1 MLGEVHL
8 QVARAA
14 VLAAAVLIIMVEV
27 EPVLVLYIRDHHQT
41 VLHQLDG
48 EVMVQVMLLDL
59 VLLLVVVE
67 HLQMEHK
74 ILL

>member
-1 MLGEVHL
+1 MVEELLL

-14 VLAAAVLIIMVEV
+14 VLAVAVLMIMVEV
-27 EPVLVLYIRDHHQT
+27 EPVLVLYIRDHHQR

-48 EVMVQVMLLDL
+48 GVMVQVMLLDL